1 MKLFFVRHGEI
12 PGIATRTTKNGP
24 SFHPGSAQR
33 RAGYITRDG
42 EIFVCFEAIVQMG
55 SNYFPGVRPCNREK
69 ILFRSGPMSAVRPSI
84 LIIRRRYLGDVV
96 LLGSVFRNLRLHWPT
111 AHLSALVEPAYAPVL
126 ALNPDVDLA
135 LTLPTRIAGW
145 PSFLRKLRRMRFT
158 HVLDFDN
165 TEKTAAIARLSGAPF
180 RLVLSHGYGVKLRS
194 CYSHQVDDPADA
206 HETRPITDYYL
217 SALPPAGV
225 PIATREIR
233 LTPRPED
240 LAEMRRL
247 VGAAGPVLL
256 VHPGTR
262 SPWRR
267 WPAERFAAACDYAQ
281 DELGAQAVL
290 VGGPGEQAVI
300 AEILSHTRTHILTLS
315 EPPSVGRLA
324 ALAQLSRVILC
335 HDSGPMHVAAA
346 VGTPVIALYGS
357 QNAALFRPMG
367 EGHTVLQP
375 PLPCIT
381 CVSPGRC
388 VPDDSYRNH
397 CVQNIPV
404 TTVRSALARCF
415 RSASEVKTA
424 G

>member
-1 MKLFFVRHGEI
+1 
-12 PGIATRTTKNGP
+12 
-24 SFHPGSAQR
+24 
-33 RAGYITRDG
+33 
-42 EIFVCFEAIVQMG
+42 
-55 SNYFPGVRPCNREK
+55 
-69 ILFRSGPMSAVRPSI
+69 
-84 LIIRRRYLGDVV
+84 
-96 LLGSVFRNLRLHWPT
+96 
-111 AHLSALVEPAYAPVL
+111 
-126 ALNPDVDLA
+126 
-135 LTLPTRIAGW
+135 
-145 PSFLRKLRRMRFT
+145 
-158 HVLDFDN
+158 
-165 TEKTAAIARLSGAPF
+165 
-180 RLVLSHGYGVKLRS
+180 
-194 CYSHQVDDPADA
+194 
-206 HETRPITDYYL
+206 
-217 SALPPAGV
+217 
-225 PIATREIR
+225 
-233 LTPRPED
+233 
-240 LAEMRRL
+240 MRRL

-300 AEILSHTRTHILTLS
+300 AEILRHTRTHILTLS

-404 TTVRSALARCF
+404 ATVRSALARCF
-415 RSASEVKTA
+415 RLGSEVKTA